1 MIDFNLHQ
9 IKKIDFVWLKKNRQ
23 LYFTVILSQ
32 HFHTGLY
39 TIDKVSFI
47 ETCNFMPVYFCN
59 VVRQNVNNSKTK
71 FNGDLMGVYYYSV
84 CDFIFYLNNMKGFKT
99 VTFVQT

>member
-1 MIDFNLHQ
+1 
-9 IKKIDFVWLKKNRQ
+9 
-23 LYFTVILSQ
+23 
-32 HFHTGLY
+32 
-39 TIDKVSFI
+39 
-47 ETCNFMPVYFCN
+47 MPVYFCN